1 MSKIQ
6 AEYNQY
12 QADGVSFEQA
22 VHLIRGEFNV
32 NHEVI
37 LQQLAPDEV
46 FVQYGPE
53 GSGRDAEEYNLL
65 FHAIKT
71 KNRSCLELV
80 LQKMLNIQGPDS
92 FKWANSKGTTALHMA
107 VKEKNIDLV
116 RFLLGENVDP
126 SPRMKRDGWTPLHT
140 AAIRRQT
147 IRIIEL
153 LVGFGADVNAAVEGS
168 GWTPLHGAIMEKD
181 KASVEYLI
189 AHGANLNL
197 KASKRDVAK
206 GAKLTPR
213 ELAMEVKFEPMSVFD
228 DAPETKSKPARES
241 SSPPKATTEPPTQ
254 APSREPE
261 PPTKTPSKEPEKVE
275 EKKIAYTEAELEA
288 MIQARL
294 ESQVEKALSAKMA
307 EIMKMKDGGGE
318 ETKAET
324 PQKKEQKSSEEPKEQ
339 KSNEDIEVEAAME
352 RMRADEAKERAA
364 KH

>member
-1 MSKIQ
+1 M
-6 AEYNQY
+6 
-12 QADGVSFEQA
+12 G
-22 VHLIRGEFNV
+22 
-32 NHEVI
+32 
-37 LQQLAPDEV
+37 
-46 FVQYGPE
+46 
-53 GSGRDAEEYNLL
+53 
-65 FHAIKT
+65 
-71 KNRSCLELV
+71 
-80 LQKMLNIQGPDS
+80 
-92 FKWANSKGTTALHMA
+92 
-107 VKEKNIDLV
+107 
-116 RFLLGENVDP
+116 
-126 SPRMKRDGWTPLHT
+126 
-140 AAIRRQT
+140 RQT

-241 SSPPKATTEPPTQ
+241 SSPPK
-254 APSREPE
+254 
-261 PPTKTPSKEPEKVE
+261 TPSKEPEKVE

-318 ETKAET
+318 ET
-324 PQKKEQKSSEEPKEQ
+324 
-339 KSNEDIEVEAAME
+339 
-352 RMRADEAKERAA
+352 
-364 KH
+364 

>member
-228 DAPETKSKPARES
+228 DAPETKSKPAPES
-241 SSPPKATTEPPTQ
+241 SPPPKAT
-254 APSREPE
+254 PE
-261 PPTKTPSKEPEKVE
+261 PPTKAPSKEPENVPAG

-324 PQKKEQKSSEEPKEQ
+324 PPKEHKSS
-339 KSNEDIEVEAAME
+339 EDIEVEAAME